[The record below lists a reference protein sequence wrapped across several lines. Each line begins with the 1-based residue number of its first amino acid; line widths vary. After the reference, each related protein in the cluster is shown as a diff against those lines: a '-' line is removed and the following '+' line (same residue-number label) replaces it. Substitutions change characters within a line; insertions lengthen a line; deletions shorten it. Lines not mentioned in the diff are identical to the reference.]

1 MICNWIDRIWL
12 AHMNWRNI
20 VGSWGGVIEKN
31 ITWNAWYV
39 IELTDLYWLVKLNRR
54 IYVGSYEL
62 NWRIYIG
69 SKNWID
75 GIMYWN
81 DGWYIIELSE
91 SSRLV
96 WIELTILCHEM
107 SGRNWI
113 YGFMLAHMKLNCR
126 IYVGPWN
133 WIDRLNLLIHVGSHE
148 IELSDLCWPMKLN
161 WLIHVGSYEIEL
173 MDLCWLIELTILCLE
188 MTADM

>member
-1 MICNWIDRIWL
+1 MKCLVRNWIDGFMLAREIELLDLCWLIW
-12 AHMNWRNI
+12 
-20 VGSWGGVIEKN
+20 
-31 ITWNAWYV
+31 
-39 IELTDLYWLVKLNRR
+39 IELTDLY
-54 IYVGSYEL
+54 GS
-62 NWRIYIG
+62 W
-69 SKNWID
+69 NWIH
-75 GIMYWN
+75 GIMSWN
-81 DGWYIIELSE
+81 DGWYIIQLSE